1 MAEVKHRCRLYF
13 QFPAQPSAKLE
24 AQLAQAIATT
34 DAACVLLC
42 GDGAPIDEDHAG
54 RLIDLV
60 QASGLACLIE
70 QRRRPGRAARG
81 RRRAYRRRSRGLCRG
96 AQASRRERKHRRSA
110 AASSRHDAMQLA
122 ELGADYVAFGPEAE
136 SIIDAIDQ
144 YADLIAWWSEIFV
157 VPCVAWNVDTA
168 EQAAKFAALG
178 ADFVAP
184 SARIWQRRRRVASAS
199 PRSIMPSAMSGGL
212 RDRISAARRG
222 RGRSVGAWRSPPRP
236 PAPRESPS
244 YTAYFQGRYLTALKL
259 AEQEAAQGLEGGLHA
274 DGRDLCGRARRRP
287 GFQQGGRRL
296 CQGRRS
302 RRRQCPVLARAAWS
316 PKASA

>member
-42 GDGAPIDEDHAG
+42 GDGAPVDEDHAG

-60 QASGLACLIE
+60 QASGLACLIDHDAGLAE
-70 QRRRPGRAARG
+70 RLGADGLHIDADPEAYTAARKLLSESANIG
-81 RRRAYRRRSRGLCRG
+81 VLCGLG
-96 AQASRRERKHRRSA
+96 
-110 AASSRHDAMQLA
+110 RHDAMQLA
-122 ELGADYVAFGPEAE
+122 ELGADYVAFGPKSE

-157 VPCVAWNVDTA
+157 VPCVAWNVETA

-184 SARIWQRRRRVASAS
+184 SARIWRDDDALRR
-199 PRSIMPSAMSGGL
+199 I
-212 RDRISAARRG
+212 
-222 RGRSVGAWRSPPRP
+222 
-236 PAPRESPS
+236 
-244 YTAYFQGRYLTALKL
+244 
-259 AEQEAAQGLEGGLHA
+259 AEIDNAVRHV
-274 DGRDLCGRARRRP
+274 R
-287 GFQQGGRRL
+287 
-296 CQGRRS
+296 
-302 RRRQCPVLARAAWS
+302 RAA
-316 PKASA
+316 

>member
-42 GDGAPIDEDHAG
+42 GDGRAVDEDHAG
-54 RLIDLV
+54 RLINLV

-70 QRRRPGRAARG
+70 HDAGLAERLGADGLHIDAESEAYIAARKLLG
-81 RRRAYRRRSRGLCRG
+81 ENANIGALCGLG
-96 AQASRRERKHRRSA
+96 
-110 AASSRHDAMQLA
+110 RHDAMQLA
-122 ELGADYVAFGPEAE
+122 ELGADYVAFGPKSE

-157 VPCVAWNVDTA
+157 VPCVAWNVETA

-184 SARIWQRRRRVASAS
+184 SARIWRDDDALQRVAEIDYAV
-199 PRSIMPSAMSGGL
+199 RHV
-212 RDRISAARRG
+212 R
-222 RGRSVGAWRSPPRP
+222 
-236 PAPRESPS
+236 
-244 YTAYFQGRYLTALKL
+244 
-259 AEQEAAQGLEGGLHA
+259 
-274 DGRDLCGRARRRP
+274 
-287 GFQQGGRRL
+287 
-296 CQGRRS
+296 
-302 RRRQCPVLARAAWS
+302 RAA
-316 PKASA
+316 